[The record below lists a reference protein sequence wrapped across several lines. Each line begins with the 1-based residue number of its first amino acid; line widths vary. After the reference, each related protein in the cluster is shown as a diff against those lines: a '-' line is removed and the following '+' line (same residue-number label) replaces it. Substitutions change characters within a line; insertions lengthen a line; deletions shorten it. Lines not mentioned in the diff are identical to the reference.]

1 MIDGDKTGQFTFGA
15 PPGEE
20 EPTGPGMSDDII
32 QLRLKKLN
40 RRIILL
46 TLFLPVLLV
55 LMGIYGY
62 LEIQKQFFQQEDSDL
77 EAVEVLAQEVN
88 ERLGGFSERIDG
100 TEEKLAQTLSGFQ
113 KQTSDTVKGL
123 EQKLTAVQK
132 AVKSID
138 VSGAVATVEKE
149 QKAMMD
155 SVNQTLKPL
164 SRQLETLSED
174 IKTLDGRLS
183 EQMAALSD
191 QVEKNSS
198 RVASVQKDTNALS
211 QSQLN
216 KEQLDLE
223 LLKIKK
229 ANQIAL
235 ESEIGK
241 LQRNL
246 NLLSEDLE
254 RLESRLANALRS
266 SGSGA
271 SGSPPSTGQIREQ
284 PLQ

>member
-1 MIDGDKTGQFTFGA
+1 MIDGDKTREFTFGA

-20 EPTGPGMSDDII
+20 EPPGTGINEDLLH
-32 QLRLKKLN
+32 LRLKKIN

-62 LEIQKQFFQQEDSDL
+62 LEIQKQLFQKEDSDI
-77 EAVEVLAQEVN
+77 EAVEVLTQEVN

-100 TEEKLAQTLSGFQ
+100 IEEKLAQTLSTSQ
-113 KQTSDTVKGL
+113 KQTSDAMKGL

-164 SRQLETLSED
+164 GQRIDALSED
-174 IKTLDGRLS
+174 VKTLDGRLS
-183 EQMAALSD
+183 EQLAALSD
-191 QVEKNSS
+191 QVGKNSS

-223 LLKIKK
+223 MLKIKK
-229 ANQIAL
+229 ANQIVL

-254 RLESRLANALRS
+254 RLESRLANELRS

-271 SGSPPSTGQIREQ
+271 SGSPTGQIREQ